1 MRNPLTYSSSH
12 RTRHHVTF
20 ANSDEFGGHGDNDVG
35 GVRKHLAQVREL
47 VDHPKLLQTLGV
59 NPPVRPRILLYG
71 SPCTGKT
78 LLARHQSELWC
89 QVNLLESRWRGRRSW
104 QRLGDWDRWR
114 PIAIPTWWSE
124 EMDDESEFDFRVSS
138 LPLCG
143 DRW

>member
-78 LLARHQSELWC
+78 LLARH
-89 QVNLLESRWRGRRSW
+89 
-104 QRLGDWDRWR
+104 RLGSGDYFVLAVGPEIMSKMAAEREANLRRVLFMDEVE
-114 PIAIPTWWSE
+114 AWSAA
-124 EMDDESEFDFRVSS
+124 
-138 LPLCG
+138 
-143 DRW
+143 